1 MERPMATDVLQVL
14 GVACNLL
21 DFASL
26 YLDQFEATCTEKGKA
41 IEEHFVEQIR
51 YLTS

>member
-14 GVACNLL
+14 GVTCNLL

-26 YLDQFEATCTEKGKA
+26 YLDQFEALHVQKRERLSKK
-41 IEEHFVEQIR
+41 I
-51 YLTS
+51 L